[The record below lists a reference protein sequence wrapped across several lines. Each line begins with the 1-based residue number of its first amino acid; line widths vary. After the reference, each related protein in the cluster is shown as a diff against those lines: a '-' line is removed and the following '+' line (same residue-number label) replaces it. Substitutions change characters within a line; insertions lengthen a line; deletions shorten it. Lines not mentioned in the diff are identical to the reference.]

1 MSQAVGGPDDGADGT
16 GGVGGPAAADVPDGP
31 DDPDDAVAAVA
42 AASPTGGARRTAVVL
57 PVVEVGQALAVAVL
71 RRVEA
76 DAVPCERGVMLL
88 PRGPLSPQKTALLSR
103 SAGRHDVL
111 LLTLADEQVSVERWR
126 AGRLVDTPAY
136 GVVGG
141 VDGDAERVL
150 LGRLEACEAAGHA
163 STDGVERAE
172 ATRTLLSGAAGP
184 VSGRQV
190 ALSAALLGVAL
201 VLLVY
206 NVVTVLTAPA
216 SAGFTFGAA
225 LSTGLWLLLALYF
238 GRQLLRQ
245 VRRRREARRRDV
257 AVGESPGD
265 DVGERGPLAP

>member
-1 MSQAVGGPDDGADGT
+1 MSQAVGGPDDGADG
-16 GGVGGPAAADVPDGP
+16 PDAAGVPDGV
-31 DDPDDAVAAVA
+31 DDDAAATA
-42 AASPTGGARRTAVVL
+42 GPTGGARRTAVVL
-57 PVVEVGQALAVAVL
+57 SVVEAGQALAVAVL
-71 RRVEA
+71 RGVPA
-76 DAVPCERGVMLL
+76 DAVPCGRGVMLV

-126 AGRLVDTPAY
+126 AGRRVDTPAY

-150 LGRLEACEAAGHA
+150 LGRLEPREAAGHA
-163 STDGVERAE
+163 STDGIDRAS

-184 VSGRQV
+184 VSAGQV

-206 NVVTVLTAPA
+206 NVVALTTAP
-216 SAGFTFGAA
+216 SGGFGFGAA
-225 LSTGLWLLLALYF
+225 LSTGLWLLLTLYF
-238 GRQLLRQ
+238 ARQLTRQ
-245 VRRRREARRRDV
+245 LRRRREARRRDV
-257 AVGESPGD
+257 AVGEAPGD
-265 DVGERGPLAP
+265 DVGEAGVGPA

>member
-1 MSQAVGGPDDGADGT
+1 MSQAVGGPDDGADET
-16 GGVGGPAAADVPDGP
+16 GGADGLDATHVPDGS
-31 DDPDDAVAAVA
+31 DDEAAA

-57 PVVEVGQALAVAVL
+57 PVVEAGQALAVAVL
-71 RRVEA
+71 RGVEA
-76 DAVPCERGVMLL
+76 DAVPCERGVMLV

-111 LLTLADEQVSVERWR
+111 LLTLADEQVTVERWR
-126 AGRLVDTPAY
+126 AGRRVDTPAY

-150 LGRLEACEAAGHA
+150 LGRLDAREAAGHA
-163 STDGVERAE
+163 STDGIDRAD

-216 SAGFTFGAA
+216 SAGFTVGAA
-225 LSTGLWLLLALYF
+225 LSTGLWLLLVLYF
-238 GRQLLRQ
+238 ARQLARQ
-245 VRRRREARRRDV
+245 LRRRREARRRDV
-257 AVGESPGD
+257 AVGEVPGD
-265 DVGERGPLAP
+265 DVGENGPLTP

>member
-1 MSQAVGGPDDGADGT
+1 MSQAVGGPDDGADGL
-16 GGVGGPAAADVPDGP
+16 GAADVPD
-31 DDPDDAVAAVA
+31 DEA
-42 AASPTGGARRTAVVL
+42 AASAAPTGGARRTAVVM
-57 PVVEVGQALAVAVL
+57 PVVEAGQALAVAVL
-71 RRVEA
+71 RGVQA
-76 DAVPCERGVMLL
+76 DAVPCERGVMLV
-88 PRGPLSPQKTALLSR
+88 PRGPLSPQRTALLSR

-126 AGRLVDTPAY
+126 AGRRVDTPAY

-150 LGRLEACEAAGHA
+150 LGRLEPREAAGHA
-163 STDGVERAE
+163 STDGIDRAS

-206 NVVTVLTAPA
+206 NVVTVLTASA
-216 SAGFTFGAA
+216 SAGFTVGVA
-225 LSTGLWLLLALYF
+225 LSTGLWLLLSLYF
-238 GRQLLRQ
+238 ARQLARQ
-245 VRRRREARRRDV
+245 LRRRREARRRDV
-257 AVGESPGD
+257 AVGEAPGD
-265 DVGERGPLAP
+265 DVGQGGVGPGPN